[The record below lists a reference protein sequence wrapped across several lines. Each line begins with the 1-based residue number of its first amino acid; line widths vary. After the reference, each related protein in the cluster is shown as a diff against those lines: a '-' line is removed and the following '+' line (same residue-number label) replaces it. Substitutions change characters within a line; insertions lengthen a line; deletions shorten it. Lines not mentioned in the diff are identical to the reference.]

1 MTMSNSSSGEPLG
14 QELPP
19 PEGASLPLTM
29 ECGAAISKGEMARF
43 VQSFQQSTRRWELV
57 VYPAMFAFVV
67 LAGYGFFL
75 IYSLTSDMR
84 TMAQSIDPDMGAH
97 MGSMSREI
105 ENMSRNIAALSEQI
119 DRMRHTMDD
128 ISVKM
133 DSLPP
138 MLTHLE
144 NMDKSVTGMDQ
155 SVRFMTATTDQ
166 MRSDMGIM
174 NRNISRPMSFFN
186 NMAPW

>member
-1 MTMSNSSSGEPLG
+1 MSNSSSGGPLA
-14 QELPP
+14 QEIPP
-19 PEGASLPLTM
+19 PQEPPKILTM
-29 ECGAAISKGEMARF
+29 ECGAAISKGEMERF

-75 IYSLTSDMR
+75 IYSLTSDMHI
-84 TMAQSIDPDMGAH
+84 MAQSIDPNMGEH

-105 ENMSRNIAALSEQI
+105 ESMSRNISTLSEQI
-119 DRMRHTMDD
+119 DKMRRTMED

-138 MLTHLE
+138 MLGHIQ
-144 NMDKSVTGMDQ
+144 NMDKSVAGMDQ
-155 SVRFMTATTDQ
+155 SVRYITTTTDQ
-166 MRSDMGIM
+166 MRTDMGTM